1 MKRIRRIHLYLG
13 CFFAPLLIFY
23 VATGWYQ
30 TVNPD
35 RRKGV
40 ADSNDL
46 ISRLNRVHVEQYY
59 PTESAVGYSTY
70 LFRGLVV
77 GMVIALVTTV
87 ALGLVLAFRTSRRKW
102 PVWLSLA
109 LGLVLPI
116 VLLWLGQKH
125 NQP

>member
-1 MKRIRRIHLYLG
+1 MKTLRRVHLYLG

-23 VATGWYQ
+23 VLTGWYQ

-40 ADSNDL
+40 SDSTDL
-46 ISRLNRVHVEQYY
+46 ISRLSRVHVEQYY
-59 PTESAVGYSTY
+59 PTESASGYSTR

-77 GMVIALVTTV
+77 LMATALITTV
-87 ALGLVLAFRTSRRKW
+87 ILGIVLAFRSSRNKW

-109 LGLVLPI
+109 LGIVLP
-116 VLLWLGQKH
+116 VLLLWLGQRH
-125 NQP
+125 D

>member
-1 MKRIRRIHLYLG
+1 MKTLRRVHLYLG

-23 VATGWYQ
+23 VVTGWYQ

-40 ADSNDL
+40 SDSTDL
-46 ISRLNRVHVEQYY
+46 ISRLSRVHVEQYY
-59 PTESAVGYSTY
+59 PTESASGYSTR

-77 GMVIALVTTV
+77 IMATALITTV
-87 ALGLVLAFRTSRRKW
+87 ILGIVLAFRSSRNKW

-109 LGLVLPI
+109 LGIVLP
-116 VLLWLGQKH
+116 VLLLWLGQRH
-125 NQP
+125 D

>member
-1 MKRIRRIHLYLG
+1 MRTLRRIHLYLG

-40 ADSNDL
+40 GDSTDFV
-46 ISRLNRVHVEQYY
+46 SRLNRVHVEQYY
-59 PTESAVGYSTY
+59 PTDSASGYSTY
-70 LFRGLVV
+70 LFRCLVV
-77 GMVIALVTTV
+77 AMAV
-87 ALGLVLAFRTSRRKW
+87 ALIITIVLGIILAFRTIRHKW

-109 LGLVLPI
+109 LGILLPI
-116 VLLWLGQKH
+116 VMLWLGQKH
-125 NQP
+125 D

>member
-1 MKRIRRIHLYLG
+1 MRTLRRIHLYLG

-40 ADSNDL
+40 GDSNDFV
-46 ISRLNRVHVEQYY
+46 SRLNRVHVEQYY
-59 PTESAVGYSTY
+59 PTDSASGYSTY

-77 GMVIALVTTV
+77 AMAV
-87 ALGLVLAFRTSRRKW
+87 ALIITVLLGVILAFRTMRNKW
-102 PVWLSLA
+102 PVWLSLV
-109 LGLVLPI
+109 LGIILPI
-116 VLLWLGQKH
+116 VMLWLGQKH
-125 NQP
+125 D

>member
-1 MKRIRRIHLYLG
+1 MKTLRRVHLYLG

-23 VATGWYQ
+23 VLTGWYQ

-40 ADSNDL
+40 SDSTDL
-46 ISRLNRVHVEQYY
+46 ISRLSRVHVEQYY
-59 PTESAVGYSTY
+59 PTESASGYSTR

-77 GMVIALVTTV
+77 IMATALITTV
-87 ALGLVLAFRTSRRKW
+87 ILGIVLAFRSSRNKW

-109 LGLVLPI
+109 LGIVLP
-116 VLLWLGQKH
+116 VLLLWLGQRH
-125 NQP
+125 D

>member
-1 MKRIRRIHLYLG
+1 MKTLRRVHRYLG

-23 VATGWYQ
+23 VVTGWYQ

-40 ADSNDL
+40 SDSTDL
-46 ISRLNRVHVEQYY
+46 ISRLSRVHVEQYY
-59 PTESAVGYSTY
+59 PTESATGYSTFF
-70 LFRGLVV
+70 FRALVV
-77 GMVIALVTTV
+77 LMAVALITTV
-87 ALGLVLAFRTSRRKW
+87 VLGIILAFRASRNTW

-109 LGLVLPI
+109 LGIVLPV

-125 NQP
+125 D

>member
-1 MKRIRRIHLYLG
+1 MRTLRRIHLYLG

-40 ADSNDL
+40 GDSNDFV
-46 ISRLNRVHVEQYY
+46 SRLNRVHVEQYY
-59 PTESAVGYSTY
+59 PTDSASGYSTY

-77 GMVIALVTTV
+77 AMAV
-87 ALGLVLAFRTSRRKW
+87 ALIITVVLGVILAFRTMRNKW
-102 PVWLSLA
+102 PVWLSLV
-109 LGLVLPI
+109 LGILLPI
-116 VLLWLGQKH
+116 VMLWLGQQH
-125 NQP
+125 D

>member
-1 MKRIRRIHLYLG
+1 MRTLRRIHLYLG

-40 ADSNDL
+40 GDSNDFV
-46 ISRLNRVHVEQYY
+46 SRLNRVHVEQYY
-59 PTESAVGYSTY
+59 PTDSASGYSTY

-77 GMVIALVTTV
+77 AMAV
-87 ALGLVLAFRTSRRKW
+87 ALIITVVLGIILAFRTMRNKW
-102 PVWLSLA
+102 PVWLSLV
-109 LGLVLPI
+109 LGIILPI
-116 VLLWLGQKH
+116 VMLWLGQKH
-125 NQP
+125 D

>member
-1 MKRIRRIHLYLG
+1 MRTLRRIHLYLG

-40 ADSNDL
+40 GDSTDFV
-46 ISRLNRVHVEQYY
+46 SRLNRVHVEQYY
-59 PTESAVGYSTY
+59 PTDSASGYSTY

-77 GMVIALVTTV
+77 AMAV
-87 ALGLVLAFRTSRRKW
+87 ALITTIVLGIILAFRTIRHKW

-109 LGLVLPI
+109 LGIILPI
-116 VLLWLGQKH
+116 VMLWLGQKH
-125 NQP
+125 D

>member
-1 MKRIRRIHLYLG
+1 M
-13 CFFAPLLIFY
+13 LIFY

-40 ADSNDL
+40 GDSNDL

-59 PTESAVGYSTY
+59 PTESAAGYSTY

-77 GMVIALVTTV
+77 GMAIALVTTV
-87 ALGLVLAFRTSRRKW
+87 ALGVVLAFRTSRNKW
-102 PVWLSLA
+102 PVWIS
-109 LGLVLPI
+109 LGLGIVLPI

-125 NQP
+125 DRP

>member
-1 MKRIRRIHLYLG
+1 MKTLRRVHLYLG

-23 VATGWYQ
+23 VVTGWYQ

-40 ADSNDL
+40 SDSTDL
-46 ISRLNRVHVEQYY
+46 ISRLSRVHVEQYY
-59 PTESAVGYSTY
+59 PTESASGYSTR

-77 GMVIALVTTV
+77 LMATALITTV
-87 ALGLVLAFRTSRRKW
+87 ILGIVLAFRSSRNKW

-109 LGLVLPI
+109 LGIVLP
-116 VLLWLGQKH
+116 VLLLWLGQRH
-125 NQP
+125 D

>member
-1 MKRIRRIHLYLG
+1 MRTLRRIHLYLG

-40 ADSNDL
+40 GDSTDFV
-46 ISRLNRVHVEQYY
+46 SRLNRVHVEQYY
-59 PTESAVGYSTY
+59 PTDSASGYSTY

-77 GMVIALVTTV
+77 AMAV
-87 ALGLVLAFRTSRRKW
+87 ALIITIVLGIILAFRTIRHKW

-109 LGLVLPI
+109 LGILLPI
-116 VLLWLGQKH
+116 VMLWLGQKH
-125 NQP
+125 D